1 MNTRQTIS
9 VILLLL
15 GGLLAFMP
23 LSGRYSLHEKP
34 GHLLS
39 EVLEESTGFT
49 VDQVARFVST
59 GDSTVQLVDLRLS
72 EEFAKFNIPG
82 SVNLP
87 YDEFLEKDLTPYLS
101 QPGKKSILYSNGD
114 TDAGYALVLARGLGY
129 KNCYMMQG
137 GLNSW
142 FETVMNSEFT
152 GEKISA
158 KENALFESRMKARR
172 LFNEVNSMPDSL
184 KQKYI
189 ASKRFDPRKLDGGC
203 E

>member
-1 MNTRQTIS
+1 M
-9 VILLLL
+9 LLL
-15 GGLLAFMP
+15 GGLLSLMP

-34 GHLLS
+34 GKLLP
-39 EVLEESTGFT
+39 EVLEESAGFT

-59 GDSTVQLVDLRLS
+59 GDSTVQLIDLRS
-72 EEFAKFNIPG
+72 PEEFIKFNIPG

-87 YDEFLEKDLTPYLS
+87 YDDFLEKDLTPYLS
-101 QPGKKSILYSNGD
+101 KPGKKNILYSNGD

-129 KNCYMMQG
+129 RNSYMMQG

-142 FETVMNSEFT
+142 FETVMNTEFT

-158 KENALFESRMKARR
+158 RENALFESRMKARR